1 MKIRALIVRIAR
13 QFMHDKR
20 SLALMF
26 VAPLLVL
33 TLMYLV
39 LGSSAYE
46 PKLAAVGLP
55 DRIVA
60 ALEGKG
66 ADVAVYDSEQR
77 AVAEQAIRSG
87 EVDAVVRLN
96 GAQPEIMLEGSD
108 PAVNRAAMMIIQ
120 QALQP
125 QTGNAAAVAY
135 LHGSASLTTFD
146 HVGPVLIGF
155 FSFFF
160 VFLLSGI
167 AFLRERTAGTLE
179 RLLASPVRRSEV
191 VAGYL
196 LGFGLFATLQSVVIV
211 LYTIGVLDLHM
222 SGSLL
227 LVLLVNFSLALVA
240 LTLGTFLSA
249 YAANEF
255 QMVQFIPL
263 IIVPQVFFSGLFNLE
278 TVAGWLRGLS
288 YIMPLSY
295 GADAMRGIMLR
306 GEGWADVAPEV
317 FILLTLALLLALANI
332 FALRKHRK
340 I

>member
-1 MKIRALIVRIAR
+1 MKIRALIVRIIR
-13 QFMHDKR
+13 QFFHDKR

-26 VAPLLVL
+26 AAPLLVL

-46 PKLAAVGLP
+46 PKIAAVALP
-55 DRIVA
+55 HPVAA
-60 ALEGKG
+60 ALESKG
-66 ADVAVYDSEQR
+66 ARVIVYDGEQ
-77 AVAEQAIRSG
+77 AEQAIRSG
-87 EVDAVVRLN
+87 EVDAILRLD
-96 GAQPEIMLEGSD
+96 GTQPEMMLEGSD
-108 PAVNRAAMMIIQ
+108 PAVSRAVMMILQ
-120 QALQP
+120 QTLQP
-125 QTGNAAAVAY
+125 RSGESQAITVTY
-135 LHGSASLTTFD
+135 LHGNETLTTFD
-146 HVGPVLIGF
+146 HIGPVLIGF

-167 AFLRERTAGTLE
+167 SFLRERTAGTLE

-196 LGFGLFATLQSVVIV
+196 LGFGLFAALQSAVIV

-222 SGSLL
+222 SGSIL
-227 LVLLVNFSLALVA
+227 LVLLVNFSLAIVA

-263 IIVPQVFFSGLFNLE
+263 VIVPQVFFSGLFNLDAAAE
-278 TVAGWLRGLS
+278 WIRWLS
-288 YIMPLSY
+288 YAMPLSY
-295 GADAMRGIMLR
+295 GAEALRGVMLR
-306 GEGWADVAPEV
+306 GEGWTDVAPEV
-317 FILLTLALLLALANI
+317 CILFALALLLAFANI